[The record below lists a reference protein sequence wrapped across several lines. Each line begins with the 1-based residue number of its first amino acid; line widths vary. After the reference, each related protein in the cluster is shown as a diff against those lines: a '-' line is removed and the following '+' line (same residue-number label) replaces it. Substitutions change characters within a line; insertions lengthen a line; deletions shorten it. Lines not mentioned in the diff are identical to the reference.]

1 MIKKIFYFINDKIN
15 NRYFKGKTMTKNS
28 RKQNLSDQELINPQF
43 DERGYIQVYTG
54 DGKGKTTASLGLT
67 MRALGRGWNVLIVM
81 FTKGGTNY
89 GELYSFKELMQN
101 LSNKL
106 KIVQAGVDR
115 IVYSSNINDEDQVA
129 IAKGWDIAKDAA
141 KSNEYKL
148 IVLDE
153 INIAIDLG
161 LIEINDVKDFLQNK
175 PLDLEI
181 VMTGRRAHPEIVEIA
196 HLVSE
201 IKPIKHYWDIGI
213 PAREGIEF

>member
-1 MIKKIFYFINDKIN
+1 MTN
-15 NRYFKGKTMTKNS
+15 NLRNTD
-28 RKQNLSDQELINPQF
+28 LAEELVNPQF

-67 MRALGRGWNVLIVM
+67 MRALGRGWNVLIIM

-115 IVYSSNINDEDQVA
+115 IVYSSNANGEDSVA
-129 IAKGWDIAKDAA
+129 IKSGWEIAKQASA
-141 KSNEYKL
+141 SNEYQL

-161 LIEINDVKDFLQNK
+161 LIELEEVKDFLKNK
-175 PLDLEI
+175 PLELEI
-181 VMTGRRAHPEIVEIA
+181 VMTGRRAHPEIIEIA

-201 IKPIKHYWDIGI
+201 IRPVKHYWNIGI
-213 PAREGIEF
+213 PARKGIEY

>member
-1 MIKKIFYFINDKIN
+1 MTN
-15 NRYFKGKTMTKNS
+15 NFENS
-28 RKQNLSDQELINPQF
+28 DLPEELINPQF
-43 DERGYIQVYTG
+43 GERGYIQVYTG

-81 FTKGGTNY
+81 FTKGGTDY

-101 LSNKL
+101 ISNKL

-115 IVYSSNINDEDQVA
+115 IVYSSNANSDDLVA
-129 IAKGWDIAKDAA
+129 IKSGWEIAKKASL
-141 KSNEYKL
+141 SNEYQL

-161 LIEINDVKDFLQNK
+161 LIELEDVKDFLKNK
-175 PLDLEI
+175 PLTLEI
-181 VMTGRRAHPEIVEIA
+181 VMTGRRAHPEIIEIA

-201 IKPIKHYWDIGI
+201 IKPIKHYWNIGI
-213 PAREGIEF
+213 SAREGIEY